1 MLIHTTKPRAQRG
14 ISKNL
19 YTSYQQLLLPWLC
32 PAFHGLS
39 PHPPRRRL
47 ATVPRTS
54 ANRSAKPKGPITTQ
68 VRHQAS
74 SAEASVQSNDDTVPF
89 VDLTPN
95 QQTYQRTQDIE
106 KPRDYD
112 RSNIVVLR
120 NQAHTA
126 LPVFKKVGLT
136 GISGDVSDIV
146 SNLHACARVG
156 RHERAAKLVKRLASM
171 YESWA
176 PELVDAHRVYLSGQL
191 ETLEKDKSK
200 DTISQIQR
208 WFELEIR
215 AKEVPPTPAIL
226 ALMLK
231 AIFIGVVEKR
241 RDRLLRRYLAVV
253 DAVAGDLKTPEAQD
267 NYKSEVFASS
277 LFTQEEYT
285 HLVSLLPEYGLSPS
299 TVEEGETKPEEPQT
313 PWHTVDL
320 SNYEE
325 SEEVTLGARQ
335 ERKDLPL
342 IVKAEQGEKSLYFLK
357 HSLSSLYGLGEEW
370 ETSGFSLQALNKIRE
385 ERLERDVREAA
396 IQRWEM
402 EAQNLAAQRARGV
415 KMDSTL
421 GPYMHDWMKSMAKSI
436 EAEKQKSAAVETQSQ
451 FTEEESGLLMI
462 GPVLGLAKAEKLA
475 AAALMAFIDQI
486 AVNQSQGRQEIRG
499 NDSKPAKRVFQ
510 AIGEAVGIELRLE
523 DVKAGFQKKYKAL
536 PTQSRRQLLR
546 RVLQRPLQKPE
557 ADSSSD
563 ASNEMKVID
572 ANNSLLDEEDPIM
585 IASTTIQ
592 IGAWFL
598 NLILKTAKLPVTI
611 KDPTTGVFHTELQP
625 AASHGSSYVKGRRL
639 GHVRANA
646 ELIRRLQT
654 ELIGGFISKPLPML
668 CEPVAWTS
676 LKKGAYLR
684 KDPASASIMAVRTR
698 DSSKSQLSHLDEADR
713 QGHME
718 RLYHGLNVLSRV
730 PWRVN
735 RPLLKVLIDAWNTGE
750 RLGKLAPADAETYVN
765 DREGGPL
772 PPADTTDRAA
782 FYHWNQLNQLRRNEI
797 QSFRSQRAYQNFQLE
812 VARAYAD
819 EDAFYTPH
827 NVDFRGRAYPIPPYF
842 NHMGADHVRAL
853 FTFAKG
859 KELGSAGLRWLKIQ
873 VANQYGFDKEK
884 LEDRVEFAERHL
896 AEIYDS
902 VEQPLDGKRWWLT
915 AGHPWQ
921 CLAACIELKAA
932 LDSPVPEKYI
942 SRLPVQQ
949 DGTCNGLQ
957 HYAALGGDKIGAA
970 QVNLLPGEKPADI
983 YSAVKDLVVQDVHT
997 DAENGN
1003 FIAQIL
1009 DGRITRKV
1017 VKQPV
1022 MTNVYG
1028 VTYHGAK
1035 EQVRKQ
1041 LLDIIPKTVLG
1052 SATYGALSAYVA
1064 RHIFGALGRMFSG
1077 AQAIQLW
1084 LGDCG
1089 ARISQSVNPDQIAS
1103 IMSKRAAER
1112 EAAAKAE
1119 AVAVAEAA
1127 AEAEAAAAAAAVA
1140 AAESVVD
1147 DGTAKKKKKGSPR
1160 TKKRKDVKAI
1170 NNSAKFKRPL
1180 LADTRRD
1187 YDQEDFQ
1194 FKAPIIW
1201 TTPLGMPVVQ
1211 PYRASKTKM
1220 IRSTLQRITYEE
1232 PSLSD
1237 PVSKRK
1243 QLQAFPPNFIHSL
1256 DSSHMMLSAIR
1267 SHGKGLTFSS
1277 VHDSFWTHASDVPV
1291 MNTILR
1297 DAFIEM
1303 HSEDIIGRLR
1313 EEMEKRYEGFL
1324 YSAPIPKHSD
1334 LGRRIGKLRESLGR
1348 RGRWTEDPK
1357 VTDQKQIDELIE
1369 EYERQRLLRSEDPAE
1384 RAKGAE
1390 MMTPARLWEEAE
1402 ESEKVTLPVLDE
1414 KDIQLLG
1421 SQDDHSANAQNER
1434 EEAGLSADAEDAE
1447 VPGSE
1452 GAESLAEGGES
1463 DVLAAD
1469 DGRETELGADAA
1481 KEADKDEATVDNLEA
1496 NGDGEGVKK
1505 KKKSK
1510 GQSSQRARTHI
1521 WLPLHFKETPEKGD
1535 FDVAELKKS
1544 VYFFS

>member
-1 MLIHTTKPRAQRG
+1 MSQ
-14 ISKNL
+14 NL
-19 YTSYQQLLLPWLC
+19 YISYQQLLLPWLC
-32 PAFHGLS
+32 PALHSFVPRTS
-39 PHPPRRRL
+39 RRRL
-47 ATVPRTS
+47 ATVSSTS
-54 ANRSAKPKGPITTQ
+54 ANRSASPKGPFTTQ
-68 VRHQAS
+68 IRHQAS
-74 SAEASVQSNDDTVPF
+74 LAEASVQINDDTVPF

-171 YESWA
+171 YEPWA
-176 PELVDAHRVYLSGQL
+176 LELADAHRVYLSGQL

-200 DTISQIQR
+200 DTILQIQR

-231 AIFIGVVEKR
+231 SIFIGVEEKR

-253 DAVAGDLKTPEAQD
+253 DAVAGDAKTPEAQN

-277 LFTQEEYT
+277 LFTEEEYT
-285 HLVSLLPEYGLSPS
+285 HLVSLLPEYALSPS
-299 TVEEGETKPEEPQT
+299 IVEEGETKQEEQQT

-357 HSLSSLYGLGEEW
+357 HSLSSLYGLEEEW

-415 KMDSTL
+415 KVDSTL
-421 GPYMHDWMKSMAKSI
+421 GPYMHGWMKSMAKSI
-436 EAEKQKSAAVETQSQ
+436 EAEKLKSAAVETQSQ
-451 FTEEESGLLMI
+451 FTEEETGLLMI
-462 GPVLGLAKAEKLA
+462 GPVLGLANAEKLA

-486 AVNQSQGRQEIRG
+486 AVNQTPSRQETRAS
-499 NDSKPAKRVFQ
+499 DSKPAKRVFQ
-510 AIGEAVGIELRLE
+510 AIGDAVGIELRLE
-523 DVKAGFQKKYKAL
+523 DVKAGFQKKYKAM

-546 RVLQRPLQKPE
+546 RVLQKPLPKPE
-557 ADSSSD
+557 AESSD
-563 ASNEMKVID
+563 DAPNEMKIHD
-572 ANNSLLDEEDPIM
+572 TNNSLLDEGDPIM
-585 IASTTIQ
+585 IASTTMQ

-611 KDPTTGVFHTELQP
+611 KDPATGASYTELQP

-639 GHVRANA
+639 GHVRANT

-654 ELIGGFISKPLPML
+654 ELVGGFISKPLPML

-765 DREGGPL
+765 DKEGGPL

-782 FYHWNQLNQLRRNEI
+782 FYHWNQVNQIRRNEI

-842 NHMGADHVRAL
+842 NHMGSDYVRSL
-853 FTFAKG
+853 FIFAKG
-859 KELGSAGLRWLKIQ
+859 KELGSTGLRWLKIQ

-884 LEDRVEFAERHL
+884 LEDRVEFAEKHL

-902 VEQPLDGKRWWLT
+902 VEHPLDGKRWWLT

-942 SRLPVQQ
+942 SRLPIQQ

-970 QVNLLPGEKPADI
+970 QVNLLPGDKPADI
-983 YSAVKDLVVQDVHT
+983 YSAVKDLVIQDVHT

-1003 FIAQIL
+1003 FLAKIL

-1041 LLDIIPKTVLG
+1041 LLDIIPRTVLG
-1052 SATYGALSAYVA
+1052 SVTYGALSAYVA

-1119 AVAVAEAA
+1119 AE
-1127 AEAEAAAAAAAVA
+1127 AEAEAAAAAAAA
-1140 AAESVVD
+1140 ADDSVSND
-1147 DGTAKKKKKGSPR
+1147 DIAKKKKKGSPV
-1160 TKKRKDVKAI
+1160 TKRRKDVKAV

-1180 LADTRRD
+1180 LVDTRRD

-1211 PYRASKTKM
+1211 PYRASKTKV

-1232 PSLSD
+1232 PTLSD

-1267 SHGKGLTFSS
+1267 SYGKGLTFSS

-1303 HSEDIIGRLR
+1303 HSEDIVGRLR

-1324 YSAPIPKHSD
+1324 YSAPIPKNSD
-1334 LGRRIGKLRESLGR
+1334 LGKRIAKLRESTGR
-1348 RGRWTEDPK
+1348 KGRWTEDPK

-1369 EYERQRLLRSEDPAE
+1369 EYTRQRLLKSEDPEE
-1384 RAKGAE
+1384 RAKGAK

-1452 GAESLAEGGES
+1452 GAEILAEGDGN
-1463 DVLAAD
+1463 DVLAAIH
-1469 DGRETELGADAA
+1469 GPETALDADAA
-1481 KEADKDEATVDNLEA
+1481 KDADKDELTVDKLEE
-1496 NGDGEGVKK
+1496 DKEGEGIEK

-1510 GQSSQRARTHI
+1510 SQASQRARTHI